1 MKIRVS
7 STWRVRALAGLL
19 SVALLAPV
27 PTGVSAQTTLT
38 LDGAMAQARA
48 QTPNARALAAAAEEA
63 SARVREARSG
73 YLPRLDVTELV
84 QRGDQPVFVFS
95 SLLSQR
101 RFAAAN
107 FQIAALNEPEPL
119 TNVHTAVTVGQRL
132 FDGGR
137 TRLGVE
143 AAELERDVAALNRVG
158 RSQDLALAAAQ
169 AFVHVLQLEAADL
182 AATATVGAAQ
192 SDLDRARARRDVGVV
207 TDADLLAVDVHLADM
222 RQRQITT
229 AAELAV
235 ARLELNEAIGAPLD
249 QPVVLARPPV
259 RPVVLDAAA
268 LTREALATRPERRQ
282 ADLHVSLA
290 ENARRTEHAAFLPN
304 VGLQGTWEFNG
315 GTWTAQRSGWLVG
328 AQLQLNVF
336 NGFADR
342 ARVARARHAV
352 SREAAERERLT
363 RRIEVD
369 VHSAVAR
376 LEAAR
381 ARETAGRAALT
392 QARESQRI
400 IRDRYDSGLAIVGD
414 LLRAA
419 EAVLDAESRAT
430 TAEMDVILQTVELDR
445 ARGRL

>member
-1 MKIRVS
+1 M
-7 STWRVRALAGLL
+7 AGLMG
-19 SVALLAPV
+19 VALLAPV

-38 LDGAMAQARA
+38 LDDAMVQART

-107 FQIAALNEPEPL
+107 FQIAALNEPAPL
-119 TNVHTAVTVGQRL
+119 TNVQTAVTVGQRL

-143 AAELERDVAALNRVG
+143 AAELERDVVALDRVG
-158 RSQDLALAAAQ
+158 RSQDLALAAAR
-169 AFVHVLQLEAADL
+169 AFVRVLQLEAADL
-182 AATATVGAAQ
+182 AATAAVGAAQ

-207 TDADLLAVDVHLADM
+207 TEADLLSVDVHLADM
-222 RQRQITT
+222 RQRQIAT

-235 ARLELNEAIGAPLD
+235 ARLELNEAIGAPLG
-249 QPVVLARPPV
+249 QPVVLARPPM
-259 RPVVLDAAA
+259 RPVALDVGT
-268 LTREALATRPERRQ
+268 LTGEALAARSERRQ

-290 ENARRTEHAAFLPN
+290 ENARRAAQAAFLPD
-304 VGLQGTWEFNG
+304 VGLQGGWEFNG
-315 GTWTAQRSGWLVG
+315 STWAAQRSGWLVG

-342 ARVARARHAV
+342 ARVAEARHAE
-352 SREAAERERLT
+352 SRAAAEREQLT

-369 VHSAVAR
+369 VRRGAAR

-381 ARETAGRAALT
+381 ARETAGRAALA

-400 IRDRYDSGLAIVGD
+400 IRDRYNSGLATVSD

-419 EAVLDAESRAT
+419 EAALDAESRAT